1 MDELIRKIMILK
13 IFMVIV
19 RHVQGGDG
27 EWTCILQGGGV
38 AQETDV
44 VLSKQSEVRI
54 YSGSRMTENEV
65 WLEVFRLGALTWET
79 SVFLPRSDV
88 CACSVEHSFYGV
100 IMRKNPGKVQ
110 TLTQWIW
117 DETRGSVCLT
127 RPR

>member
-54 YSGSRMTENEV
+54 
-65 WLEVFRLGALTWET
+65 
-79 SVFLPRSDV
+79 
-88 CACSVEHSFYGV
+88 
-100 IMRKNPGKVQ
+100 
-110 TLTQWIW
+110 TQAAA
-117 DETRGSVCLT
+117 
-127 RPR
+127 